1 MEANADALESLSFVE
16 GTYDCDSD
24 SDCCVEDL
32 VNDEL
37 FYASGDIPKLQF
49 RKEASKARWIKELGM
64 AGVLEKKGKMWTTT
78 GIVRDGKTY
87 CSIEET

>member
-49 RKEASKARWIKELGM
+49 RYS
-64 AGVLEKKGKMWTTT
+64 
-78 GIVRDGKTY
+78 
-87 CSIEET
+87 